1 MADLK
6 NLQGFCGGN
15 DSAVTLELIMQE
27 VHQIPTGYLF
37 SDDYSKGKLE
47 TLSIGDYGKSVNV
60 KADFLGYTREI
71 DGVPNTHCMPLS
83 EKWVITISTQYGCQC
98 DCSFCDVPKVQW
110 RGNATLGDLWGQLSS
125 AIRLFPHCKYT
136 ERMNIHFARMGDPI
150 FNPAVF
156 EFSKI
161 LQQEKRQWNDRLGIR
176 VETIHPVLTTSL
188 PRWFPGLEARIL
200 EWCDIKNE
208 VYHGQAGLQFSINST
223 NEDHRKA
230 TFRRGALTLEE
241 LAEIAKRMPDPISRK
256 YCLNFAFSDEY
267 ELDGAKL
274 YRLFS
279 PDKFMV
285 KITPIHNNTACRE
298 NGIKTAEGYE
308 SFKPY
313 RRAEEAAKDAGF
325 DTLVF
330 IPSMDEE
337 DGLVTCGNVVLGG
350 SQLRSESTGLKIIG
364 V

>member
-1 MADLK
+1 MK
-6 NLQGFCGGN
+6 
-15 DSAVTLELIMQE
+15 TYP
-27 VHQIPTGYLF
+27 IPTGYLF
-37 SDDYSKGKLE
+37 SDDYSKGELE
-47 TLSIGDYGKSVNV
+47 TLSIGDYGKAVNV

-98 DCSFCDVPKVQW
+98 DCSFCDVPKVKW
-110 RGNATLGDLWGQLSS
+110 KGNASQLDLFRQLQS
-125 AIRLFPHCKYT
+125 AIQLFPHCKYT
-136 ERMNIHFARMGDPI
+136 ERMNIHFDRMGDPI
-150 FNPAVF
+150 FNPHVF
-156 EFSKI
+156 DFAEF
-161 LQQEKRQWNDRLGIR
+161 LQMEKERWNRDLGVR

-188 PRWFPGLEARIL
+188 PSWFPALEERIMR
-200 EWCDIKNE
+200 WCEIKNNL
-208 VYHGQAGLQFSINST
+208 YRGQAGLQFSINST

-241 LAEIAKRMPDPISRK
+241 LSNIAERMPEPVSRK

-267 ELDGAKL
+267 ELDGQKL
-274 YRLFS
+274 RRLFDT
-279 PDKFMV
+279 DKFMV

-298 NGIKTAEGYE
+298 NGIRTAEGYQ
-308 SFKPY
+308 SFSPY
-313 RRAEEAAKDAGF
+313 RRAEDAAKDAGF

-350 SQLRSESTGLKIIG
+350 SELKTTGNELKIAGI
-364 V
+364 